1 MIHNAS
7 GWSPLEGRGHG
18 ALGVQGAGHT
28 SGWLP
33 INRST
38 MGPRGGT
45 GCKSYLLVAAYQQVW
60 DGTAGGWHRRR
71 QRARQPR
78 QGACGTVSSA
88 AAPQCQMQPLHHAD
102 AHNLLLLPAS
112 QRWAHVSVAT
122 LKGGSMSCHRDCNAC
137 CFGAAAQQLYWWMGN
152 RLGNRLSSPCKDAL
166 LECLENHSVCL
177 SGVNLMSNYQSCTC
191 Q

>member
-1 MIHNAS
+1 MIPNAS

-38 MGPRGGT
+38 MGPRRGS

-60 DGTAGGWHRRR
+60 DGRAGGWHRRR

-88 AAPQCQMQPLHHAD
+88 AAPQCQMQPLRHAD
-102 AHNLLLLPAS
+102 AHTCFCCLQVNAGGMS
-112 QRWAHVSVAT
+112 GM
-122 LKGGSMSCHRDCNAC
+122 LKGRSLSCHRDCNAC

-152 RLGNRLSSPCKDAL
+152 RLSSPCK
-166 LECLENHSVCL
+166 NGL
-177 SGVNLMSNYQSCTC
+177 SAWKITVFA
-191 Q
+191 